1 MSSQQR
7 DEFVVDDVD
16 EHEQVASEPEQ
27 QASSSSA
34 AEPKSSN
41 PIKKFG
47 RRTRTI
53 WSQLTRSEISG
64 SLGDLGT
71 LIPLLVA
78 LARQRSV
85 LLAPALF
92 WAGIANILTGYKWDA
107 PICVQPM
114 KSIAAVA
121 LSELW
126 AAEKVTAAGITTGG
140 LIFVIGITNLIEVIN
155 VIVPPHVVSGIQIGV
170 GLLGLDPPAAAMI
183 ITSSIINIA
192 ALDGLDGILDIDV
205 EGKIVPAADQEE
217 LLEAVLLGWG
227 EGGHFVGQDERGWR
241 RSSIGISI
249 CVGLGLFGSRYQR
262 RTSRRRKGQSQ
273 AAVPNSHLWIG

>member
-1 MSSQQR
+1 
-7 DEFVVDDVD
+7 
-16 EHEQVASEPEQ
+16 
-27 QASSSSA
+27 
-34 AEPKSSN
+34 
-41 PIKKFG
+41 
-47 RRTRTI
+47 
-53 WSQLTRSEISG
+53 
-64 SLGDLGT
+64 
-71 LIPLLVA
+71 
-78 LARQRSV
+78 
-85 LLAPALF
+85 
-92 WAGIANILTGYKWDA
+92 
-107 PICVQPM
+107 
-114 KSIAAVA
+114 
-121 LSELW
+121 
-126 AAEKVTAAGITTGG
+126 
-140 LIFVIGITNLIEVIN
+140 
-155 VIVPPHVVSGIQIGV
+155 
-170 GLLGLDPPAAAMI
+170 MI